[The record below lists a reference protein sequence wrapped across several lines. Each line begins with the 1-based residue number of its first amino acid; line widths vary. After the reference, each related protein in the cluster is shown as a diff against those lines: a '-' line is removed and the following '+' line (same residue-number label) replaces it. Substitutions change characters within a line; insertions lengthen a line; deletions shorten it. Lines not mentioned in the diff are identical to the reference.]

1 MTLDPKGLCLIFHSE
16 SKNIGT
22 MKNYVFTILALILLA
37 LTPFSCREKQP
48 NDRDMDGV
56 RDTEERQ
63 DNTDQYRDRY
73 ENDQTVDTMSRDTT
87 MRDTT
92 RRN

>member
-1 MTLDPKGLCLIFHSE
+1 
-16 SKNIGT
+16 

-48 NDRDMDGV
+48 DDPNTDGV
-56 RDTEERQ
+56 RDSEQRQ

-73 ENDQTVDTMSRDTT
+73 ENDPAVDTMATDTT

-92 RRN
+92 RM